1 MTPELADLNLPETD
15 NPFIHI
21 DEEGNFIAPI
31 KNPFS
36 CEGAYE
42 LARED
47 VVNALEAHKEV
58 GNDISIYIQMLKWL
72 DQVGYE
78 YIFKE

>member
-1 MTPELADLNLPETD
+1 MTLELADLNLPETD
-15 NPFIHI
+15 NPFIYI
-21 DEEGNFIAPI
+21 PEDEECDFIPPI

-47 VVNALEAHKEV
+47 VVNALEADREV
-58 GNDISIYIQMLKWL
+58 GYENPIYIQMLKWL
-72 DQVGYE
+72 DMLAYE
-78 YIFKE
+78 YI